1 MGFLERGQLSPTPPA
16 RGFGECY
23 KLPPVESLEN
33 FYFGVFWVLRNHF
46 RVLIASV
53 ALVAVIMAQVVYP
66 VGR

>member
-1 MGFLERGQLSPTPPA
+1 M
-16 RGFGECY
+16 
-23 KLPPVESLEN
+23 LPPVESLEN

-46 RVLIASV
+46 RVLIAGV